1 MKDYTHSQNLGERS
15 NMVSNEIIWD
25 SATEIKNTL
34 EKLIYHIEMQNRIL
48 QKILEVLCAR
58 WKQQPPFFTFLFKQN
73 FKTKRGEKALRLIDG
88 QKGNENNEN
97 KTLPNNQKTPK
108 KAGGVDENGF
118 R

>member
-1 MKDYTHSQNLGERS
+1 
-15 NMVSNEIIWD
+15 MVSNEIIWD
-25 SATEIKNTL
+25 SAIEIKNTL

-58 WKQQPPFFTFLFKQN
+58 WKQQPPFFTFLLKQN
-73 FKTKRGEKALRLIDG
+73 LKTKRGEKPLRFIDD
-88 QKGNENNEN
+88 QKSNENNEN

-108 KAGGVDENGF
+108 KAKSRDDYGF